1 MIGQNMDG
9 NMNKKAFEAEQQQ
22 WGGKR
27 GREREREREREKKG
41 GRWSER
47 NEV

>member
-1 MIGQNMDG
+1 MDG

-27 GREREREREREKKG
+27 GRERERKKG
-41 GRWSER
+41 RALE
-47 NEV
+47 